1 MVKRIRTRRGRP
13 FTKDNLAK
21 DIRQVREKLGI
32 PSELKLADL
41 RRTAWTEM
49 ANKGATVPELA
60 ASAGIAYAM
69 RSSTPLVRARVDSQ
83 RAQRVV

>member
-1 MVKRIRTRRGRP
+1 M
-13 FTKDNLAK
+13 LAT

-49 ANKGATVPELA
+49 ANKGLSAELA
-60 ASAGIAYAM
+60 ASADGQW
-69 RSSTPLVRARVDSQ
+69 TPQ
-83 RAQRVV
+83 RRIWTPMCPSGPLLMPVMDAGKEHKKVQKTEKC